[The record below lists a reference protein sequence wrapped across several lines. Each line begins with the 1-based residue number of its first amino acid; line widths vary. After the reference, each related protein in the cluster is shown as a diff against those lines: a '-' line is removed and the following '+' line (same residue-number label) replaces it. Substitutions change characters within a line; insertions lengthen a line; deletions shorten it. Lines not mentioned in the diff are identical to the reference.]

1 MATAVQTTSI
11 HLLPTSLRAAIM
23 AAAWWVLSLPL
34 TTVGGSVA
42 AATGCILASFLV
54 DARASHPVLRTLR
67 HSALLALAAAGLALV
82 SLLTWSMTASALLTS
97 LLGALPTWQAAQ
109 ALWWFTAALLGT
121 ALLRHLA
128 LQRPTARLLEIL
140 FVAAA
145 FVIALAAHRQGMI
158 HRPYFIGDFALI
170 RGIDP
175 SSILLATG
183 CAAVLCLSAL
193 LMVENDH
200 RRLPYHFALLGLL
213 CFALL
218 AWIQWFGMPTPS
230 LTDDLGLTGSSNRQS
245 AGSASEN
252 PFSDGENSPED
263 REAPV
268 AIVLFRD
275 DYSPDEG
282 IYYFRESA
290 YSQYNGRMLATATD
304 PALDRDLMDHPRTG
318 ASSVEERIP
327 ARDNRREVRTTV
339 GLLTEH
345 RRPFGLDTPAS
356 YSEAPNPNTLRF
368 QRTYD
373 VVSLVPQFSFP
384 DLLGQDSGAPDWSVA
399 QWEQYLA
406 MPDDP
411 RYESLAREL
420 IADVRPEF
428 ADDPYARAMAIKQY
442 LDENG
447 IYSLENE
454 HADEQDPAASFL
466 FGDLT
471 GYCVHFAYAATY
483 LYRSIGI
490 PARVGVGYAVPEANR
505 SGGSALLVQAVHGHA
520 WPEIY
525 LEGRGWVIVD
535 PSPSRTLVDMSMDP
549 QDDLQQMLGDMLRAD
564 PSLASYT
571 DSLAED
577 SLSLNSLLRAVA
589 ALAALLVLS
598 GWTVRIVR
606 QLIPMF
612 CPTEQLYRHGYR
624 AALDTLASHG
634 ITRDR
639 GQSREAFARQLATRL
654 PAFAA
659 ISDAHL
665 AGALGSHRHHSA
677 ALLMQRGADSEAWQ
691 QQLRELNQQL
701 RQSVPFW
708 RRVTGTLHPCPWLLA
723 R

>member
-1 MATAVQTTSI
+1 M
-11 HLLPTSLRAAIM
+11 
-23 AAAWWVLSLPL
+23 
-34 TTVGGSVA
+34 
-42 AATGCILASFLV
+42 
-54 DARASHPVLRTLR
+54 
-67 HSALLALAAAGLALV
+67 
-82 SLLTWSMTASALLTS
+82 
-97 LLGALPTWQAAQ
+97 
-109 ALWWFTAALLGT
+109 
-121 ALLRHLA
+121 
-128 LQRPTARLLEIL
+128 
-140 FVAAA
+140 
-145 FVIALAAHRQGMI
+145 
-158 HRPYFIGDFALI
+158 
-170 RGIDP
+170 
-175 SSILLATG
+175 
-183 CAAVLCLSAL
+183 
-193 LMVENDH
+193 
-200 RRLPYHFALLGLL
+200 
-213 CFALL
+213 
-218 AWIQWFGMPTPS
+218 
-230 LTDDLGLTGSSNRQS
+230 
-245 AGSASEN
+245 
-252 PFSDGENSPED
+252 
-263 REAPV
+263 
-268 AIVLFRD
+268 
-275 DYSPDEG
+275 
-282 IYYFRESA
+282 
-290 YSQYNGRMLATATD
+290 
-304 PALDRDLMDHPRTG
+304 
-318 ASSVEERIP
+318 
-327 ARDNRREVRTTV
+327 
-339 GLLTEH
+339 
-345 RRPFGLDTPAS
+345 
-356 YSEAPNPNTLRF
+356 
-368 QRTYD
+368 
-373 VVSLVPQFSFP
+373 VSLVPQFSFP

-490 PARVGVGYAVPEANR
+490 PARVGVGYAVPESNR

-564 PSLASYT
+564 PSFESYT

-577 SLSLNSLLRAVA
+577 SLSLTGLLRAIAV
-589 ALAALLVLS
+589 LAALLVLS
-598 GWTVRIVR
+598 GWAVRIVR

-612 CPTEQLYRHGYR
+612 CPGDQLYRHGYR

-634 ITRDR
+634 ITRRR
-639 GQSREAFARQLATRL
+639 GQSREAFARQLADRL
-654 PAFAA
+654 PAFAT

-665 AGALGSHRHHSA
+665 AGALGSHRQHAA
-677 ALLMQRGADSEAWQ
+677 ALLMQTGGDSEAWQ

-701 RQSVPFW
+701 RRSVPFW
-708 RRVTGTLHPCPWLLA
+708 RRVTGTLHPCPWLLT